1 MTVAARFA
9 KLAELV
15 LRKIFARLRVPHRA
29 CLVAVLNF
37 TSFFHMLLTTD
48 VTEFVV
54 VEMVLELTKVDFFMF
69 FSFNFSEKRMR
80 YRHFYH

>member
-29 CLVAVLNF
+29 CLVAVLIF

-48 VTEFVV
+48 VTEFAKAKLVV
-54 VEMVLELTKVDFFMF
+54 FAHRLAITQ
-69 FSFNFSEKRMR
+69 RQG
-80 YRHFYH
+80 HIG